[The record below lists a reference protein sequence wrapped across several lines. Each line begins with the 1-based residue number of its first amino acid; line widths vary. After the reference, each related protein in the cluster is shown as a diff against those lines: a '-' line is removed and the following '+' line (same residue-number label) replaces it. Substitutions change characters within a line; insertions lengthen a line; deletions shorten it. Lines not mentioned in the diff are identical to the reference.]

1 MIIWTILILNQKKK
15 LKIILITVKKKK
27 IKNDKN
33 MCDIFSTLEECKEA
47 VMNLKPN
54 KSVVLDGIPNAFI
67 RAFGKIYFRCF
78 IVCYMKF
85 IIAT

>member
-1 MIIWTILILNQKKK
+1 
-15 LKIILITVKKKK
+15 
-27 IKNDKN
+27 